1 MSGFGCPDAHLG
13 RTHDMGSRPVV
24 GPGCGVQSV
33 ADRDAHE
40 FVVSRVVLDL
50 IDAMP
55 VTVMGMQHRPVA
67 IGEITPPLGG
77 SSAGDRPELA
87 DLVEAPL
94 SALADERLDEHR

>member
-50 IDAMP
+50 IDAIP

-67 IGEITPPLGG
+67 IGEITPALGG